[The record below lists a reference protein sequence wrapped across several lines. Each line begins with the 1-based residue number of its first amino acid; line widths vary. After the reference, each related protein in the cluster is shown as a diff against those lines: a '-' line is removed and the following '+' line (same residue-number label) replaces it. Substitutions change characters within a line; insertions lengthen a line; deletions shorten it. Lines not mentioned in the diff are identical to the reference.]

1 MERLVDSFGRVVN
14 YLRVSVT
21 DRCNLRCQYCMPAD
35 GVPWVPRE
43 QVLSFE
49 EIVRVVRIM
58 TELSITKVRITG
70 GEPLV
75 RRRLPELI
83 ERLSSLPGLDDISL
97 TTNGVLLASQ
107 AHALFRA
114 GLGRINISLDSLR
127 PDSYASIT
135 RANLFGRIKE
145 GIQAAVEAG
154 FDPIKLNMVV
164 IRGVNDDEIAD
175 FARLTRHSSFEVRF
189 LEYMP
194 LDGYGNWDRT
204 KLVSGLEIL
213 ERLRA
218 VGELAS
224 IQSGD
229 PSEVAQKFRL
239 QGFQGQI
246 GLILPVTA
254 PFCANCSRLRVT
266 AEGFLKNCLF
276 GQEEWNVRDLMR
288 SGGSDD
294 EIRAMI
300 RLSVFRKKAAFG
312 GLDLDLDRSARNM
325 SQIGG

>member
-1 MERLVDSFGRVVN
+1 MEQLFDTFGRVVN
-14 YLRVSVT
+14 YLRISVT

-35 GVPWVPRE
+35 GVPWVPKQ

-49 EIVRVVRIM
+49 EMVRIVRVMSGLGI
-58 TELSITKVRITG
+58 SNVRITG

-75 RRRLPELI
+75 RRGLPELI
-83 ERLSSLPGLDDISL
+83 EQFSRLTGVDDISL
-97 TTNGVLLASQ
+97 TTNGVLLAPQ
-107 AHALFRA
+107 AHALFKA

-127 PDSYASIT
+127 PDSFASIT

-145 GIQAAVEAG
+145 GIEAASEAG
-154 FDPIKLNMVV
+154 FNPIKLNMVV

-175 FARLTRHSSFEVRF
+175 FARLTRHSRFEVRF

-204 KLVSGLEIL
+204 KLVSGAEIL

-218 VGELAS
+218 VGELES
-224 IQSGD
+224 IQSVD
-229 PSEVAQKFRL
+229 RSEVAQRFRL
-239 QGFQGQI
+239 RGHHGEI
-246 GLILPVTA
+246 GLILPVTQ

-266 AEGFLKNCLF
+266 AEGFIKNCLF
-276 GQEEWNVRDLMR
+276 GQEEWNLRDLIR
-288 SGGSDD
+288 AGGSDD

-300 RLSVFRKKAAFG
+300 RLAVLKKKAALG
-312 GLDLDLDRSARNM
+312 GLDLDFDRSARNM